1 MNTLFTNFELK
12 AEAMEVAKKDLE
24 LAVVDIVSALQKEKG
39 YVEFTDETSYPYF
52 DDDTI
57 GYDSIIAVSVKD
69 GVLKLITSSQDVKPS
84 EAEDIEWFYW
94 FNYGRI
100 NFYEL
105 VCVLEKIA
113 KKQ

>member
-12 AEAMEVAKKDLE
+12 AEAMEVAKKELE
-24 LAVVDIVSALQKEKG
+24 LAVVDIVSALQNEKG

-57 GYDSIIAVSVKD
+57 GYDAIIAVSVKD

-84 EAEDIEWFYW
+84 EADDIEWFYW
-94 FNYGRI
+94 FNYGKL

-105 VCVLEKIA
+105 VSILEMMV
-113 KKQ
+113 KKS